1 MFLLVS
7 ITFILGTL
15 RYTFLNVDTTYDRGD
30 YLIDAFRLLH
40 KKEDN
45 DFSDWGDANLEVI
58 DY

>member
-45 DFSDWGDANLEVI
+45 DFSD
-58 DY
+58 